1 MNLIDLVRRRITQ
14 RIAEMPGM
22 TPRKLSLKV
31 SNNPELV
38 RGVLRADGKG
48 NPEFDTLV
56 AIARGLERSVAW
68 LVADEGE
75 LDGTAVTGP
84 TVPVLT
90 TAHGALVAGEVSG
103 TRIGQQL
110 QRVPRPPNPALAH
123 ADLYAVFIA
132 GDSMLPDHPEGAL
145 RFVQRGRPA
154 LPGDTV
160 IVHTR
165 NWAEDPGQAYIK
177 RLRGGRSGKLVL
189 EQLNPSA
196 SIAIPE
202 QYVTA
207 VDRVLSF
214 NELFGI

>member
-1 MNLIDLVRRRITQ
+1 MKPIELVRRRIKQ
-14 RIAEMPGM
+14 RMSEMPGM
-22 TPRKLSLKV
+22 SMQKLSLMV
-31 SNNPELV
+31 SNNRELV
-38 RGVLRADGKG
+38 RGVLREDGKG
-48 NPEFDTLV
+48 NPEFDTLI
-56 AIARGLERSVAW
+56 AIAKGLERSVAW

-75 LDGTAVTGP
+75 LDGTLVSGP

-90 TAHGALVAGEVSG
+90 TAHGALIAGEVTG
-103 TRIGQQL
+103 TRIGPQL

-123 ADLYAVFIA
+123 ADLYAVFIE
-132 GDSMLPDHPEGAL
+132 GDSMLPEHPEGAL

-154 LPGDTV
+154 LPGDSV
-160 IVHTR
+160 VVHTR
-165 NWAEDPGQAYIK
+165 NWDEDPGQAYIK
-177 RLRGGRSGKLVL
+177 RLRGGHRGKLVL

-196 SIAIPE
+196 TVEIPE